1 MSEQNPAQI
10 EASNSLKKKK
20 VSDKLISLRNIPT
33 IALPIVRRLFN
44 NVVKDHPQKD
54 LYDLN

>member
-10 EASNSLKKKK
+10 EVSNSFKKKK
-20 VSDKLISLRNIPT
+20 VSDKLISLGNIPT
-33 IALPIVRRLFN
+33 IVLPIVRRLFN

-54 LYDLN
+54 LCDLN